1 MTVRGD
7 GSRRAPTGKADSDH
21 VRRQNRS
28 LVLSALRRREP
39 IARVD
44 LGAET
49 HLSPAT
55 ITAITADLIAEGLV
69 EASDDEVDSGEAQA
83 EQVVAFEDRRLI
95 VLHVL

>member
-44 LGAET
+44 LGAEAMHT
-49 HLSPAT
+49 MAPRAVALIDELCLRHSML
-55 ITAITADLIAEGLV
+55 TART
-69 EASDDEVDSGEAQA
+69 GESYLWTPRGRRRRSRA
-83 EQVVAFEDRRLI
+83 VA
-95 VLHVL
+95 

>member
-1 MTVRGD
+1 MIDRLDPQRRGL
-7 GSRRAPTGKADSDH
+7 GGKADSDH

-44 LGAET
+44 LGQET

-55 ITAITADLIAEGLV
+55 ITAITFCSLQREMLFHRAC
-69 EASDDEVDSGEAQA
+69 SY
-83 EQVVAFEDRRLI
+83 R
-95 VLHVL
+95 